1 METQGE
7 IERSGLLPP
16 CTSSVPKARFSLK
29 TVIPRKFFLHLASG
43 CVLLG
48 GGEQIRSINKQKEK
62 VHCKLM
68 CLTWGRC
75 IGGRTSLK
83 GTFFPIQAS
92 GLRQIRVA
100 RGSKMG
106 AVCGIRGAA
115 AVHAQSFKK
124 KENIGRRVA
133 RQVL

>member
-1 METQGE
+1 M
-7 IERSGLLPP
+7 
-16 CTSSVPKARFSLK
+16 
-29 TVIPRKFFLHLASG
+29 
-43 CVLLG
+43 G

-75 IGGRTSLK
+75 IGGRISLK

-106 AVCGIRGAA
+106 AVCGIRGVA
-115 AVHAQSFKK
+115 AVRDQNFKQKK
-124 KENIGRRVA
+124 KVVRRVA
-133 RQVL
+133 GQVYYCLDNNKHVRRWVGGSDEGSTAPSSSLVCGLNFGFS